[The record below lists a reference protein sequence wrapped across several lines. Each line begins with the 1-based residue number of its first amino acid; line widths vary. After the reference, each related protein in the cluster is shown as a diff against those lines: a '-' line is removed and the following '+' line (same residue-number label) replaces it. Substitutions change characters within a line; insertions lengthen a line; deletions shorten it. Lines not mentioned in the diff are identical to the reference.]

1 MLPYMSDVLR
11 ENLLPAEQV
20 EIKIAGE
27 VGRTLQPQI
36 ANILPMRTANAVA
49 VLLIRT
55 TIKSYCFSTV

>member
-1 MLPYMSDVLR
+1 MSDVLR

-27 VGRTLQPQI
+27 VGRTLQLQI